1 MVGEIKDYPCS
12 YGTKEESIVGVVKA
26 CNLTVPE
33 VYKDGEQMAELARAV
48 KRTTNDGVVYL
59 PFDHA
64 VEAEALGAVVN
75 YGSETVGPRTSGYIC
90 DKLEEILDLGTLDTK
105 KGRPAQV
112 LNACR
117 ILAEQGETVVLEVVG
132 PITILNGLIDLRAV
146 FKGMRKNPEL
156 MEKVFR
162 KIEDDLSSYMR
173 AAVAAGV
180 KIISYGDAVATVPIM
195 GPRVLKNYTEMN
207 VLPFLRRMESELEHK
222 ALILLCPKTAYA
234 LEGTESA
241 SYKPLGMPQ
250 GTHPTYEDGWLFAI
264 GKFGFM
270 GQMCIKAGKRRV
282 PAEKLYGIILKDEG
296 DEDHEQ

>member
-1 MVGEIKDYPCS
+1 MGGEIKDYPCS
-12 YGTKEESIVGVVKA
+12 YGTKEESIVSVVKA

-33 VYKDGEQMAELARAV
+33 VYKDGKQMAELSRAV
-48 KRTTNDGVVYL
+48 KEVTHDGVVYL

-64 VEAEALGAVVN
+64 VEAEALGAIVN
-75 YGSETVGPRTSGYIC
+75 YGSEEVGPRTSGYIC
-90 DKLEEILDLGTLDTK
+90 DKLEEILDLGTLDTQ

-117 ILAEQGETVVLEVVG
+117 MLADQGETVVLEVVG

-156 MEKVFR
+156 MERVFR

-195 GPRVLKNYTEMN
+195 GPRILKNYTEMN

>member
-1 MVGEIKDYPCS
+1 M
-12 YGTKEESIVGVVKA
+12 
-26 CNLTVPE
+26 
-33 VYKDGEQMAELARAV
+33 
-48 KRTTNDGVVYL
+48 
-59 PFDHA
+59 
-64 VEAEALGAVVN
+64 
-75 YGSETVGPRTSGYIC
+75 
-90 DKLEEILDLGTLDTK
+90 
-105 KGRPAQV
+105 

-162 KIEDDLSSYMR
+162 KIEDDLSSYMQ

>member
-1 MVGEIKDYPCS
+1 
-12 YGTKEESIVGVVKA
+12 
-26 CNLTVPE
+26 
-33 VYKDGEQMAELARAV
+33 
-48 KRTTNDGVVYL
+48 
-59 PFDHA
+59 
-64 VEAEALGAVVN
+64 
-75 YGSETVGPRTSGYIC
+75 
-90 DKLEEILDLGTLDTK
+90 
-105 KGRPAQV
+105 
-112 LNACR
+112 
-117 ILAEQGETVVLEVVG
+117 
-132 PITILNGLIDLRAV
+132 
-146 FKGMRKNPEL
+146 MRKNPEL

-162 KIEDDLSSYMR
+162 KIEDDLSSYMQ

>member
-1 MVGEIKDYPCS
+1 
-12 YGTKEESIVGVVKA
+12 
-26 CNLTVPE
+26 
-33 VYKDGEQMAELARAV
+33 
-48 KRTTNDGVVYL
+48 
-59 PFDHA
+59 
-64 VEAEALGAVVN
+64 
-75 YGSETVGPRTSGYIC
+75 
-90 DKLEEILDLGTLDTK
+90 
-105 KGRPAQV
+105 
-112 LNACR
+112 
-117 ILAEQGETVVLEVVG
+117 
-132 PITILNGLIDLRAV
+132 
-146 FKGMRKNPEL
+146 MRKNPEL

-162 KIEDDLSSYMR
+162 KIEDDLSSYMQ

-222 ALILLCPKTAYA
+222 ALILLCPKTAY
-234 LEGTESA
+234 
-241 SYKPLGMPQ
+241 KPLGMHQ